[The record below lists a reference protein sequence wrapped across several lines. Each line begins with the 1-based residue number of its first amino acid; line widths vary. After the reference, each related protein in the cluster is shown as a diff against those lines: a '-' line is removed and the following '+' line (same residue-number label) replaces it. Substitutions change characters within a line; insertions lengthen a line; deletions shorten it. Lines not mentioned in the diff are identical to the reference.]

1 MSPCFLST
9 ALEKTGVLAGQ
20 ALNDS
25 MLKAQDLSNQQS
37 YFQSA
42 RPFLINAFSYFLV
55 HSMRQNVNMIHER
68 VTFHDPNH
76 ARVLKYM
83 RACVCTCVPA
93 RSFQRRWLNGIK
105 RVSGVFPLLFPADE
119 RVLSARFDSNVVKN
133 HSTKREQNPHL
144 MPALSKY
151 ERLEFSS
158 CPFGF
163 YFVRI
168 QLFRTQVSHV
178 TRLFTVLSLFKIY
191 AAPFLIFFNSLCLEI
206 LHGFDACTCFYIIS
220 RRRFYGC
227 LGSYICQSI
236 RISN

>member
-1 MSPCFLST
+1 MFPVNCT
-9 ALEKTGVLAGQ
+9 RK
-20 ALNDS
+20 
-25 MLKAQDLSNQQS
+25 DLSLGRAGFEWFNVKS
-37 YFQSA
+37 TGSLKRIIVFSKRSA
-42 RPFLINAFSYFLV
+42 VSDKRFLV
-55 HSMRQNVNMIHER
+55 HSMRKNVNMMHER
-68 VTFHDPNH
+68 VNFYDPNH
-76 ARVLKYM
+76 ARVRKYM

-93 RSFQRRWLNGIK
+93 RSFQKDGFNGIK
-105 RVSGVFPLLFPADE
+105 RVSGVFPLLFSADE

-168 QLFRTQVSHV
+168 QLGRTQVSHV

-191 AAPFLIFFNSLCLEI
+191 AVPFLIFFITLQYDFLR
-206 LHGFDACTCFYIIS
+206 LPQKKIS
-220 RRRFYGC
+220 
-227 LGSYICQSI
+227 
-236 RISN
+236 